1 MASLARSLATMASQ
15 RRLQPRHFLS
25 RHLIPLCRLQ
35 MSLRQIQPR
44 PIRGQRFRL
53 HLAQRIARARSR
65 QMPLLRLPQV
75 KAPQRTHRLQV
86 GLKNTVVITSLQS
99 LSHPSLDVRIAQR
112 TNLLGHYSS
121 KSSII
126 IAERKFPN
134 TKLPQ
139 ASVYKTM
146 SGMAFMTSKTNRC
159 LK

>member
-15 RRLQPRHFLS
+15 RRPQPCHFLS

-35 MSLRQIQPR
+35 ISLRQIQRR
-44 PIRGQRFRL
+44 PIRGQPFRP

-86 GLKNTVVITSLQS
+86 GLKNTVVITSPQS

-112 TNLLGHYSS
+112 KNLLGHYSS

-126 IAERKFPN
+126 MAERKFPN
-134 TKLPQ
+134 TRSPPDLSAQNK
-139 ASVYKTM
+139 
-146 SGMAFMTSKTNRC
+146 SGMAFVTSKTNRY